1 MSSGTT
7 SVMTYKWNGDSSQAV
22 AALQEL
28 RARLSDTNRESM
40 KFAREAIRGNEGA
53 RQSLLE
59 AVQASDKYKGKIQ
72 ELTTEVQR
80 FQQQQAKGGA
90 GGGMGGMFALP
101 SMQQLQGALTGVAFG
116 LDDFIQQYGATG
128 RLSDA
133 IRAAGNNLTMLASL
147 FGPVAVVATAAGT
160 AVAGFWAK
168 SSERADDSIE
178 KAKEY
183 KKTLEEL
190 SKLEART
197 RVSEDQEKLT
207 QAGSTVLTAERK
219 EREAQAEV
227 KRHEELGPFSADL
240 GNAREALVKARED
253 VRKARVGKDELEQQ
267 IATKQAA
274 TALQPAKDD
283 MRRIYQ
289 DARARGLSPEQAQQ
303 EVTGKLG
310 GMAQTPMQQKGL
322 QGVVKELSGEV
333 ETDIAGKQLA
343 KGLED
348 PNVARKREMQQKVE
362 KDELALHQMER
373 EAQAEARGMNRKGIA
388 RDDKA
393 QIDEQKELI
402 QLQRD
407 QLKALETLIEN
418 TKREKEAKI
427 LNLPIVPK
435 GLGEA
440 GR

>member
-1 MSSGTT
+1 LDDGADAVSSGTT

-160 AVAGFWAK
+160 AVAGFWGAASGPTTRSRRRRNTRRRSRNSR
-168 SSERADDSIE
+168 SSKRGRAS
-178 KAKEY
+178 
-183 KKTLEEL
+183 L
-190 SKLEART
+190 RT
-197 RVSEDQEKLT
+197 R
-207 QAGSTVLTAERK
+207 R
-219 EREAQAEV
+219 
-227 KRHEELGPFSADL
+227 
-240 GNAREALVKARED
+240 N
-253 VRKARVGKDELEQQ
+253 
-267 IATKQAA
+267 
-274 TALQPAKDD
+274 
-283 MRRIYQ
+283 
-289 DARARGLSPEQAQQ
+289 
-303 EVTGKLG
+303 
-310 GMAQTPMQQKGL
+310 
-322 QGVVKELSGEV
+322 
-333 ETDIAGKQLA
+333 
-343 KGLED
+343 
-348 PNVARKREMQQKVE
+348 
-362 KDELALHQMER
+362 
-373 EAQAEARGMNRKGIA
+373 
-388 RDDKA
+388 
-393 QIDEQKELI
+393 
-402 QLQRD
+402 
-407 QLKALETLIEN
+407 
-418 TKREKEAKI
+418 
-427 LNLPIVPK
+427 
-435 GLGEA
+435 
-440 GR
+440 

>member
-1 MSSGTT
+1 
-7 SVMTYKWNGDSSQAV
+7 
-22 AALQEL
+22 
-28 RARLSDTNRESM
+28 
-40 KFAREAIRGNEGA
+40 
-53 RQSLLE
+53 
-59 AVQASDKYKGKIQ
+59 
-72 ELTTEVQR
+72 
-80 FQQQQAKGGA
+80 
-90 GGGMGGMFALP
+90 
-101 SMQQLQGALTGVAFG
+101 
-116 LDDFIQQYGATG
+116 
-128 RLSDA
+128 
-133 IRAAGNNLTMLASL
+133 
-147 FGPVAVVATAAGT
+147 
-160 AVAGFWAK
+160 
-168 SSERADDSIE
+168 
-178 KAKEY
+178 
-183 KKTLEEL
+183 
-190 SKLEART
+190 
-197 RVSEDQEKLT
+197 
-207 QAGSTVLTAERK
+207 
-219 EREAQAEV
+219 
-227 KRHEELGPFSADL
+227 
-240 GNAREALVKARED
+240 
-253 VRKARVGKDELEQQ
+253 
-267 IATKQAA
+267 
-274 TALQPAKDD
+274 

-303 EVTGKLG
+303 EVAGKLG